1 MRAAV
6 YQRRGPA
13 REVLSI
19 VDRLLPEPGPGE
31 VRVRIAVSAVNP
43 TDIKARSLWNGQT
56 WMPAPEVVPHR
67 DGAGIIDKVG
77 AGVDATRVGQRV
89 WLSVLDRARPFGTAA
104 EYMTIPS
111 HLAWPLPQGTS
122 FAEGAALPVPAL
134 TAYCALFREEPI
146 RGRTVLV
153 HGGAGA
159 VGNYAVQLARWGGAG
174 RIIATVSRDEQAERA
189 TRAGADVVVNYKS
202 EGVQGQIEAAAGGPN
217 AVHHIVEV
225 NFAANAALDA
235 ALIADN
241 GTIVAYGS
249 DADPNPRFPF
259 YVFMQKDVLFRMA
272 ILYVMPRSLIAR
284 AAADLVTLL
293 SERRLDHQIA
303 ARFPLDQIVAAHELQ
318 ETGKTIGKVLVD
330 VAEI

>member
-1 MRAAV
+1 MRAVV
-6 YQRRGPA
+6 YERRGPA
-13 REVLSI
+13 REVLSL
-19 VDRLLPEPGPGE
+19 VERPMPEPGPGE
-31 VRVRIAVSAVNP
+31 VRVQIAVSAVNP
-43 TDIKARSLWNGQT
+43 TDIKARMLWNGQT
-56 WMPAPEVVPHR
+56 AMPAPLVIPHR

-77 AGVDATRVGQRV
+77 EGVDASRVGERV

-104 EYMTIPS
+104 DYMTVPS

-134 TAYCALFREEPI
+134 TAYCALFREEPV

-174 RIIATVSRDEQAERA
+174 RIIATVSRDEQAGKARK
-189 TRAGADVVVNYKS
+189 AGADVVVNYKS
-202 EGVQGQIEAAAGGPN
+202 GDVQKQIEAAAGGAN

-235 ALIADN
+235 AVIADN

-249 DADPNPRFPF
+249 DADANPRFPF
-259 YVFMQKDVLFRMA
+259 YVFMQKDVLLRMA
-272 ILYVMPRSLIAR
+272 ILYVMPRSLISR

-293 SERRLDHQIA
+293 SERRLSHQIA
-303 ARFPLDQIVAAHELQ
+303 AHFPLDQIAAAHEMQ
-318 ETGKTIGKVLVD
+318 ESGRTIGKVLVD
-330 VAEI
+330 VADL